1 MLCLGPNFFSHFLI
15 WEVEN
20 CVQVKGEIPMDLIL
34 MAVIEN
40 SRGRIEREVENL
52 GEMSETRVEK
62 IREMGNSG
70 YSC

>member
-1 MLCLGPNFFSHFLI
+1 
-15 WEVEN
+15 
-20 CVQVKGEIPMDLIL
+20 
-34 MAVIEN
+34 MAVMEN